1 MDSDSSPSIEVAI
14 GNGAWRTIV
23 TDPEAIVLRAALA
36 ALRDAE
42 AMASARPTG
51 AAGALA
57 TPVEVSVR
65 LTDDAEVRE
74 LNRVYRGQDR
84 PTNVLSF
91 PGDDL
96 DSPLEQGQ
104 PRLLGDVIVALET
117 TAAEAAA
124 MGLSVEA
131 HLAHL
136 IVHGVLHL
144 GGHDHLDDGDA
155 ACMEAVETR
164 VLAALGFPDPYAASE
179 PDNLPAAAPV
189 SGLQAP
195 ASEAV
200 R

>member
-23 TDPEAIVLRAALA
+23 TDPEAVVLRAALA

-42 AMASARPTG
+42 AMASARPSG
-51 AAGALA
+51 AVGEPA

-74 LNRVYRGQDR
+74 LNRVYRGQDK

-155 ACMEAVETR
+155 AWMEAVETR
-164 VLAALGFPDPYAASE
+164 VLAALGYPDPYAAS
-179 PDNLPAAAPV
+179 DLDDVAAAAPGTGHWV
-189 SGLQAP
+189 FD
-195 ASEAV
+195 SEAV